1 QPASVTLQSGQ
12 TLTISCQ
19 VTYSLDQR
27 HTHWIRQW
35 EGKGWEWIGADRV
48 GYSSYYKDSLKNQ
61 FSISLYS
68 SSKTVTLNGQN
79 MQPDDTGVYYC
90 VYKNLLNLLHVS
102 PTVFF
107 SQNYPLARTS
117 RSTSHFTYLSQ
128 CSQLYNKKNTGH
140 KLMLI

>member
-1 QPASVTLQSGQ
+1 LLLLLLAAGYVRCDQLTQPASVTLQSGQ

-79 MQPDDTGVYYC
+79 MQPDDTAVYYC
-90 VYKNLLNLLHVS
+90 
-102 PTVFF
+102 
-107 SQNYPLARTS
+107 AR
-117 RSTSHFTYLSQ
+117 
-128 CSQLYNKKNTGH
+128 
-140 KLMLI
+140 